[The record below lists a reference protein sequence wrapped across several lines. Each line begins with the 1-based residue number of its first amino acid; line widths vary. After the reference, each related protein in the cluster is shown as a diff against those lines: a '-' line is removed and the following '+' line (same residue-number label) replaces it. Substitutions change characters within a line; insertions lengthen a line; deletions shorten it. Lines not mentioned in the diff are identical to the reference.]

1 MFDYESMRI
10 IWWLLLGVLLTGFA
24 IMDGFDLGVAMLLPF
39 IARKDIERR
48 IVINTVGPVWEG
60 NQVWIILGAGAI
72 FAAWPIIY
80 AVSFSGFYLAM
91 LLVLLGFILRPVSFK
106 YRSKMSTTRWRSTWD
121 KLLFVSGLLPSLIFG
136 VALGNVLQGVPF
148 YFDSTL
154 RVFYTGTLWG
164 LLNPFALLCGLVSVF
179 MLAMHGASYLATKT
193 EGIVRQRAI
202 VYGRIAAIVMLLL
215 FILAGWWLSTGLNG
229 FRIDSIVD
237 PNGPSNPLHKAVSVV
252 AGGWMTNYHLNPLLW
267 IAPLLVVVAILGQ
280 VLCLGRGESKCG
292 LVFSAL
298 AIVGVIVT
306 FGLSLFPFLLP
317 SSSHPSMSLL
327 IWDASSSLLTL
338 RIMLVCAIIFVP
350 IILLYTAWVYR
361 VMRGRVTASEIES
374 DSQNKY

>member
-1 MFDYESMRI
+1 MFDYEMMRI

-39 IARKDIERR
+39 VARKDIERR
-48 IVINTVGPVWEG
+48 VVINTVGPVWEG

-91 LLVLLGFILRPVSFK
+91 LIVLLGFILRPVGFK
-106 YRSKMSTTRWRSTWD
+106 YRSKMPGARWRSLWD
-121 KLLFVSGLLPSLIFG
+121 TALFIAGLLPSLIFG

-148 YFDSTL
+148 YFDDSL

-164 LLNPFALLCGLVSVF
+164 LLNPFALLCGLVSVC
-179 MLAMHGASYLATKT
+179 MLMMHGASYLATKT
-193 EGIVRQRAI
+193 ENEVRQRAI
-202 VYGRIAAIVMLLL
+202 CYGRIASIAMLLL
-215 FILAGWWLSTGLNG
+215 FLAAGWWVHQGIIGYEVT
-229 FRIDSIVD
+229 SIVD
-237 PNGPSNPLHKAVSVV
+237 HAGPSNPLHKTISTAVG
-252 AGGWMTNYHLNPLLW
+252 AWQGNYRVEPLLW
-267 IAPLLVVVAILGQ
+267 IAPLLVAVAVLGQ
-280 VLCLGRGESKCG
+280 LLFLGRGQSKWG
-292 LVFSAL
+292 FVFSSL
-298 AIVGVIVT
+298 AITGVIAT

-317 SSSHPSMSLL
+317 SSSNPSMSLL
-327 IWDASSSLLTL
+327 VWDASSSLLTL
-338 RIMLVCAIIFVP
+338 RIMLVATLIFMP

-361 VMRGRVTASEIES
+361 VMRGRVTAQSIEG